1 MKSITYK
8 CNNKQG
14 TIEFKLLAD
23 RYLHSMVRATI
34 GTLIDLGRKRI
45 ELKDTINKFNKGEKI
60 KATYLPA
67 NALFLNKIYY

>member
-8 CNNKQG
+8 QNMKEG
-14 TIEFKLLAD
+14 TIEFKLTSD
-23 RYLHSMVRATI
+23 RYLHSMVRATLV
-34 GTLIDLGRKRI
+34 TLIDLGRNRI
-45 ELKDTINKFNKGEKI
+45 ELSDTIIKFNKGEKI